1 MDIKLE
7 IDFDYSKFKENLL
20 SLRNY
25 ISLGFRCE
33 DIDFKN
39 AAIASIDRMMEEV
52 SDDHDINLFD
62 ALQNAIDNLE
72 EIDKKNDVRDICCD
86 FYHVMDNNERVMY
99 REFFEKLKKYR
110 ESKIERVVP
119 LSDQELIIIGNKYF
133 DLKTGD
139 ECVVDSII
147 SMLSLRYGVDTCA
160 VLYVDHLGNRIA
172 CSVDDFRKKFGVK
185 KEHEQ
190 KR

>member
-1 MDIKLE
+1 MDIELE
-7 IDFDYSKFKENLL
+7 IDFKENLL

-25 ISLGFRCE
+25 ISLGFSCD

-52 SDDHDINLFD
+52 LDEHDVNFFD

-110 ESKIERVVP
+110 ESKIERIVP
-119 LSDQELIIIGNKYF
+119 LKEKDCIVMGNKYVE
-133 DLKTGD
+133 LGSGK
-139 ECVVDSII
+139 ECVVDSVIHI
-147 SMLSLRYGVDTCA
+147 LAENDRMIKDA
-160 VLYVDHLGNRIA
+160 VLYVDHLGQRIA
-172 CSVDDFRKKFGVK
+172 CSIDEFRKKFGVRK
-185 KEHEQ
+185 
-190 KR
+190 

>member
-25 ISLGFRCE
+25 ISLGFRCD

-52 SDDHDINLFD
+52 LDEHDVNFFD
-62 ALQNAIDNLE
+62 ALQNVIDNLS
-72 EIDKKNDVRDICCD
+72 EINTVKDVHDIYCE
-86 FYHVMDNNERVMY
+86 FYHVMDENERVMH

-119 LSDQELIIIGNKYF
+119 LTDHELIIIGNKYF

-160 VLYVDHLGNRIA
+160 VLYVDRLGNRIA

>member
-1 MDIKLE
+1 MDIELE
-7 IDFDYSKFKENLL
+7 IDFKENLL

-25 ISLGFRCE
+25 ISLGFLCD

-52 SDDHDINLFD
+52 LDEHDVNFFD

-110 ESKIERVVP
+110 ESKIERIVP
-119 LSDQELIIIGNKYF
+119 LKEKDCIVMGNKYVE
-133 DLKTGD
+133 LGSGK
-139 ECVVDSII
+139 ECVVDSVIH
-147 SMLSLRYGVDTCA
+147 MLAENDKMIKDA
-160 VLYVDHLGNRIA
+160 VLYVDHLGKRIA
-172 CSVDDFRKKFGVK
+172 CSIDEFREKFGVRK
-185 KEHEQ
+185 
-190 KR
+190 

>member
-1 MDIKLE
+1 MDIQVG
-7 IDFDYSKFKENLL
+7 IDFKENLL

-25 ISLGFRCE
+25 ISLGFSCD

-52 SDDHDINLFD
+52 LDEHDVNFFD

-119 LSDQELIIIGNKYF
+119 LKEKDCIVMGNKYVE
-133 DLKTGD
+133 LGSGK
-139 ECVVDSII
+139 ECVVDSVIHI
-147 SMLSLRYGVDTCA
+147 LSENDRMIKDA
-160 VLYVDHLGNRIA
+160 VLYVDHLGQRIA
-172 CSVDDFRKKFGVK
+172 CSIDEFRKKFGVRK
-185 KEHEQ
+185 
-190 KR
+190 